1 MDYEFDI
8 NNTKDVMIV
17 DAKGRL
23 QYFNIGSMEF
33 FDLKPEEI
41 LGQTM
46 PELYENLDADTSTFE
61 IAVHKKRETL
71 QAVQVLRTQGGKS
84 VQQTSDTLLIRD
96 GETVLGAVEFT
107 YNYDEE
113 KDVLRASE
121 KKPRERLAEK
131 EVVYIDDVIG
141 ECPKMRRIKQ
151 KAAKVLDSSIS
162 ILIAGETGT
171 GKERLARA
179 IHYSGKRQKE
189 PFVYLNCNSIPEE
202 LLEGI
207 LFGTVKGSFTD
218 AVERDGLFRMAD
230 GGTLFLDEIDTM
242 PLKVQGKLLKAIE
255 DSRVRPIGGKE
266 EYMFDIRII
275 ASCNRSLS
283 EIMNSS
289 HLRQDFYF
297 RLAVLQLE
305 LPPLCQRDR
314 DVLLIAQYYIEQ
326 YNMTAE
332 KKLKGFTDEAESY
345 LMSYSFKGN
354 IRELKNLIERLY
366 FDDSTE
372 EMISLKTVKQKLQE
386 QRENEYKLSDAD
398 YEDFINSGRSLTE
411 YMAEAENRMIEEAIA
426 ASGGNM
432 VRAAEMLKVSPKT
445 LKNRQR

>member
-1 MDYEFDI
+1 
-8 NNTKDVMIV
+8 
-17 DAKGRL
+17 
-23 QYFNIGSMEF
+23 
-33 FDLKPEEI
+33 
-41 LGQTM
+41 
-46 PELYENLDADTSTFE
+46 
-61 IAVHKKRETL
+61 
-71 QAVQVLRTQGGKS
+71 
-84 VQQTSDTLLIRD
+84 
-96 GETVLGAVEFT
+96 
-107 YNYDEE
+107 
-113 KDVLRASE
+113 
-121 KKPRERLAEK
+121 
-131 EVVYIDDVIG
+131 
-141 ECPKMRRIKQ
+141 
-151 KAAKVLDSSIS
+151 
-162 ILIAGETGT
+162 
-171 GKERLARA
+171 
-179 IHYSGKRQKE
+179 
-189 PFVYLNCNSIPEE
+189 
-202 LLEGI
+202 
-207 LFGTVKGSFTD
+207 
-218 AVERDGLFRMAD
+218 
-230 GGTLFLDEIDTM
+230 M

-314 DVLLIAQYYIEQ
+314 DVLLIAQYY
-326 YNMTAE
+326 
-332 KKLKGFTDEAESY
+332 TDEAESY